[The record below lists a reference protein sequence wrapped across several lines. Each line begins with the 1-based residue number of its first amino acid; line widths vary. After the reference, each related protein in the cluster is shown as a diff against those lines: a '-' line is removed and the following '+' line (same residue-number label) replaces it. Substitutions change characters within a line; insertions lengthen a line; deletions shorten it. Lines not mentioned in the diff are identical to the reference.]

1 MGILERDI
9 CPEGDWWKAG
19 EALIETKI
27 MTSGKGSTL
36 FNTSRKDLMREKAA
50 RWGGVSGGKSR
61 VVAEE
66 KAGYQLTEREWAAT
80 VTCEHGTSTHGIICE
95 TSEHVK
101 FVTDPYD
108 NRACGIMVP
117 KCVSIKDVTND
128 SIGCQI
134 ANNVI
139 DCSMRPRF
147 AVMIS
152 SGDNTRLLSIAVY
165 EGTMNVNRLQITQIV
180 YVGTCCRL
188 TRAENYC
195 GNTVSVTLLNE

>member
-1 MGILERDI
+1 MGVPERDI

-27 MTSGKGSTL
+27 MTSGKGST
-36 FNTSRKDLMREKAA
+36 FVNTSRKDLMREKAA
-50 RWGGVSGGKSR
+50 RWGGVRGGKSR
-61 VVAEE
+61 VVAGE

-101 FVTDPYD
+101 FVTDFND
-108 NRACGIMVP
+108 NCACGIMVL
-117 KCVSIKDVTND
+117 KCDSVKDFTKY

-147 AVMIS
+147 AVLIN
-152 SGDNTRLLSIAVY
+152 SGDNMRLFNIVY
-165 EGTMNVNRLQITQIV
+165 EGTLNVNRLQITQIV

-195 GNTVSVTLLNE
+195 GYTVSVRILNE

>member
-1 MGILERDI
+1 
-9 CPEGDWWKAG
+9 
-19 EALIETKI
+19 

-36 FNTSRKDLMREKAA
+36 VNMSRKDLMREKAA
-50 RWGGVSGGKSR
+50 RWGVVSGGKSL

-66 KAGYQLTEREWAAT
+66 KAGYQLTERAWAAT
-80 VTCEHGTSTHGIICE
+80 VTCEHGTSTHGINCE

-101 FVTDPYD
+101 FVTDFYD
-108 NRACGIMVP
+108 ICVCGIMVP
-117 KCVSIKDVTND
+117 KCD
-128 SIGCQI
+128 SITKYSIVGQI

-147 AVMIS
+147 AVLIS
-152 SGDNTRLLSIAVY
+152 SVDNMRLFNIVY

-195 GNTVSVTLLNE
+195 GYTVSVILLNE